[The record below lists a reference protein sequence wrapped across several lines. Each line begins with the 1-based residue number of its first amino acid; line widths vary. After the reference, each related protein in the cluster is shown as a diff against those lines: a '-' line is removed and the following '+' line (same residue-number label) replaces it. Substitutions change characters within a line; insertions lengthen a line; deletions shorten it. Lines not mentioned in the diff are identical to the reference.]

1 MPLYYTRF
9 IIFSSAAVRYILFQK
24 QCADL
29 KAESHSEAVESMQ
42 PESVISPKSRNYI
55 IIASLLALFL
65 GALDALVM
73 SAAMP
78 TIVADLSGLH
88 LYSWVYSAYLL
99 ARAVSLPVF
108 GKLADI
114 FRSRRLYIISICIF
128 LVGSIFAGLAQ
139 SMTQLI
145 LSREFQIFVA
155 LNNECFPYISLQSH

>member
-1 MPLYYTRF
+1 M
-9 IIFSSAAVRYILFQK
+9 IQNKQAGAAVEKKSANGER
-24 QCADL
+24 
-29 KAESHSEAVESMQ
+29 SS
-42 PESVISPKSRNYI
+42 PETAIDAKSRFYI

-78 TIVADLSGLH
+78 TIVADLGGLH

-114 FRSRRLYIISICIF
+114 FSSRRLYIISICIF
-128 LVGSIFAGLAQ
+128 VLGSVFAGLAQ
-139 SMTQLI
+139 DLSLI
-145 LSREFQIFVA
+145 HI
-155 LNNECFPYISLQSH
+155 